1 MPVRSSRDQKSDV
14 RGQSG
19 RPDCLRKF
27 DLYLVLS
34 TEYSVPRTKDMT
46 SFHTKYP
53 LPLALG
59 VVITIAVFAG
69 CGAPVA
75 EFRRYETFAH
85 KVAETNGLEKGFT
98 RDQLQGLD
106 ETMQ

>member
-1 MPVRSSRDQKSDV
+1 MFEIRNQKQNCNAGSKQKPFLHLGFEFV
-14 RGQSG
+14 SCFGFRAS
-19 RPDCLRKF
+19 CF
-27 DLYLVLS
+27 AA
-34 TEYSVPRTKDMT
+34 
-46 SFHTKYP
+46 
-53 LPLALG
+53 LAAL
-59 VVITIAVFAG
+59 AG

-106 ETMQ
+106 ETMQALFGTPDDPAFPAIEGIEPGK